1 MKSILRN
8 DYYTSNVKS
17 PRENNLS
24 PPLDPF
30 SLPEIIQSRL
40 IPLDGKRPLVRTTW
54 LKGPISKNQL
64 RAWHFKF
71 QTNSWGV
78 LTGNRSKNYWLY
90 VLDVDRPDLFRFI
103 IPSHYYVLTGKG
115 CHHYFFV
122 KEELPFNH
130 GEILINDQHA
140 GDLICHPNNYVV
152 APYSLHANGNF
163 YKPSESFL
171 QTGEICFTHPKQVKI
186 TLGYVK
192 IRVFRNVVKLNA
204 PDPTRHSQSAGNV
217 PDPTRHSQSAGN
229 VPDPTRHSQSAGNV
243 PDPTRHSQ
251 SAGNVPD
258 PTRHSQSAGNTACS
272 RRVYRKWDSETA
284 LGAGNRNNV
293 FFRKVWNFAKWYK
306 GIDTLSEDCF
316 TRICQDYVIEQYHSL
331 ENKRDFPKEEVK
343 KIAFYV
349 ARYLKTHKHKRVPA
363 NWSKKQR
370 FTPKNSR
377 DMQKRGREKVRCKN
391 KHRDKRIKELSDSG
405 MSVRDIGTEIGVSKS
420 TVARVLAGK

>member
-1 MKSILRN
+1 MKSILRS
-8 DYYTSNVKS
+8 DYYTSNVKN
-17 PRENNLS
+17 PKENNLS

-186 TLGYVK
+186 TLGNVK

-204 PDPTRHSQSAGNV
+204 PDTTRHSQSAGNV
-217 PDPTRHSQSAGN
+217 S
-229 VPDPTRHSQSAGNV
+229 
-243 PDPTRHSQ
+243 
-251 SAGNVPD
+251 D

-272 RRVYRKWDSETA
+272 RRVYRKWDSETV

-316 TRICQDYVIEQYHSL
+316 TRICQDYAIEQYHSL

-370 FTPKNSR
+370 FTPKNAR
-377 DMQKRGREKVRCKN
+377 DMQKKGRKKVRCKN
-391 KHRDKRIKELSDSG
+391 KHRDKRIRELSDFG